1 MKEIKELT
9 EKEIILVSML
19 QNATRDKPVTR
30 QILRQTFGNDRK
42 CRDMIANIRK
52 NGYRVVTNFSTGGY
66 WIAKTEKEYREF
78 RPKYVSYALEIQ
90 ETVEE
95 MDNEGQVGF
104 DV

>member
-9 EKEIILVSML
+9 AKELVLVEML
-19 QNATRDKPVTR
+19 QKATREHPVTR
-30 QILRQTFGNDRK
+30 QVLRQTFGNDRK

-52 NGYRVVTNFSTGGY
+52 TG
-66 WIAKTEKEYREF
+66 
-78 RPKYVSYALEIQ
+78 EIQ

-95 MDNEGQVGF
+95 MDNDGQVSF

>member
-9 EKEIILVSML
+9 AKELVLVEML
-19 QNATRDKPVTR
+19 QKATREHPVTR
-30 QILRQTFGNDRK
+30 QVLRQTFGNDRK

-66 WIAKTEKEYREF
+66 WIANTEKEYQDF

-95 MDNEGQVGF
+95 MDNDGQVSF